1 MSKPLCR
8 VNCEVGNYTPS
19 DIENLNLVEKIFSCY
34 LNKGPLVGNVLPLF
48 DITDWE
54 IPGGIYLAHL
64 SIIYLTDKQSKF
76 FFRAKIELHFF
87 IENDNG
93 M

>member
-48 DITDWE
+48 D
-54 IPGGIYLAHL
+54 YVSLN
-64 SIIYLTDKQSKF
+64 DKF
-76 FFRAKIELHFF
+76 LELQLGHRKRFLDSL
-87 IENDNG
+87 N
-93 M
+93 